1 MFTKRALSFTGGF
14 ARKLSFTLG
23 FTLIEMGIVLVVLGL
38 VAGGSIALLGPVFDA
53 RRAELTTQRM
63 DVIQKALQLYVIQ
76 NGCLPCPTDGSRAST
91 LANAGTAM
99 TSGSVAVATACV
111 TVASALTC
119 QFVDAVVPWT
129 TLGLSEQ
136 DITDGWGDRIRYAA
150 AGGVSAAVGCP
161 ATAGNL
167 HVANGMVRTTGAS
180 GCYPA
185 GNLTVDDIDLAV
197 ASDTT
202 NAAYVLISSG
212 PDQALALRAKT
223 GGSTGNRWTQT
234 VADGQFVNS
243 DGNTS
248 YASGLLNANTNTS
261 HFDDITRFQSAP
273 NMIQLCGAGACGN
286 PS

>member
-1 MFTKRALSFTGGF
+1 MFTKRAFSF
-14 ARKLSFTLG
+14 ARKMSFTLG
-23 FTLIEMGIVLVVLGL
+23 FTLIEMGIVLMVLGL
-38 VAGGSIALLGPVFDA
+38 AAAGSIALLGPVFDA

-76 NGCLPCPTDGSRAST
+76 NGCLPCPTNGALAST
-91 LANAGTAM
+91 AANAGSSMSSAGALIVLS
-99 TSGSVAVATACV
+99 SGCV
-111 TVASALTC
+111 TPATVTC
-119 QFVDAVVPWT
+119 LRTSAVVPWI

-136 DITDGWGDRIRYAA
+136 DITDGWGDRIRYGV
-150 AGGVSAAVGCP
+150 AGSVTTTPTCP
-161 ATAGNL
+161 AIAGTL
-167 HVANGMVRTTGAS
+167 HLTNGMVRTTGAS

-185 GNLTVDDIDLAV
+185 GNLTVDDIDLPV

-212 PDQALALRAKT
+212 PDQALALKAKS
-223 GGSTGNRWTQT
+223 GVSTADRWGQSSG
-234 VADGQFVNS
+234 GQFENS
-243 DGNTS
+243 DGDDA
-248 YASGLLNANTNTS
+248 YASGLFHANTDAS